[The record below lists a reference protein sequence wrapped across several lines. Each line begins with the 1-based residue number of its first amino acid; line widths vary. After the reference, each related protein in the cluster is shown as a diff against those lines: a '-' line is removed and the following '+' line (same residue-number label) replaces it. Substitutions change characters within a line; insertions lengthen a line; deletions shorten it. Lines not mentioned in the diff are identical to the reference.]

1 VRELAGGCRDRAST
15 STEEER
21 DMDNDGVKIVG
32 LAGSLRRAS
41 FHRGL
46 IRAAR
51 ELAPEDVTVEPYE
64 QLDEIPFFNQ
74 DVENLG
80 NPAPVMRFK
89 ERINQAH
96 AVLIATPE
104 YDYAIPGVLTNALD
118 WALRP
123 PSPFRHKPVGIVGAS
138 PSYVGTARGQM
149 VLRQIL
155 LHPPAYVMPEPQML
169 IPFALERF
177 DEQTGDL
184 VDERTREM
192 MNRFLKALV
201 EWTERFKITLTA
213 Y

>member
-1 VRELAGGCRDRAST
+1 MAGDSFTIA
-15 STEEER
+15 
-21 DMDNDGVKIVG
+21 G

-51 ELAPEDVTVEPYE
+51 ELAPEGVTVVPYRE
-64 QLDEIPFFNQ
+64 LDVIPFFNQ
-74 DVENLG
+74 DVEDRG
-80 NPAPVMRFK
+80 DPAPVKDFK
-89 ERINQAH
+89 ETIRQAD

-123 PSPFRHKPVGIVGAS
+123 PSPFRHKPVGIVGTS
-138 PSYVGTARGQM
+138 PGSVGTARGQM

-169 IPFALERF
+169 IPFALQRF
-177 DEQTGDL
+177 DQQTGDL
-184 VDERTREM
+184 VDERTRESM
-192 MNRFLKALV
+192 RRFLVALL
-201 EWTERFKITLTA
+201 EWSRRFEVSLSTHERSG
-213 Y
+213 